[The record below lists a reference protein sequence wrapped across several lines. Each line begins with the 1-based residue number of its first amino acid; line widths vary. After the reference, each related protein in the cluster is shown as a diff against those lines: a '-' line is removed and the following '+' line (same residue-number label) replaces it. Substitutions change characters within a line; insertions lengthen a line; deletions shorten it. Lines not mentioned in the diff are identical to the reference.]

1 MHLNITGEQRSMTI
15 KQTTLLLAC
24 LIAISGNALGQ
35 SKVIDLWNKKIPG
48 SIHNSTYHETV
59 DSMDNWIKKKFVTD
73 PKLHV
78 YPAPA
83 EKATGIAVII
93 CPGGAY
99 WGLAIAHE
107 GEDVAK
113 WLNSLGITAFILH
126 YRLPSDAI
134 MVNKSVG
141 PLQDAQKAIRMIR
154 QHAKEWK
161 IDPARIGIMGFSAGG
176 HLASTLST
184 HYNEKVYESAEQIS
198 ARPDFS
204 LLIYPV
210 ISMAEGITHAGSRA
224 NLLGE
229 NPPPDRVR
237 HFSNEEQV
245 DEQTPPTFLVHS
257 IDDVV
262 VPVQNSVDYALAL
275 QKHHVP
281 CELHVYQS
289 GGHGYGL
296 GRSGNTESSWPDAC
310 RKWLEARGLLV
321 SLK

>member
-1 MHLNITGEQRSMTI
+1 MQLNITGEQRSMTI

-35 SKVIDLWNKKIPG
+35 SKVIDLW
-48 SIHNSTYHETV
+48 
-59 DSMDNWIKKKFVTD
+59 KKKFVTD

-83 EKATGIAVII
+83 EKATGTAVII

-113 WLNSLGITAFILH
+113 WLNSLGVTAFILH

-134 MVNKSVG
+134 MVDKSVG
-141 PLQDAQKAIRMIR
+141 PLQDTQKAIRMIR

-262 VPVQNSVDYALAL
+262 VPVQNSIDYALAL

-310 RKWLEARGLLV
+310 RKWLEARGLLL

>member
-1 MHLNITGEQRSMTI
+1 
-15 KQTTLLLAC
+15 
-24 LIAISGNALGQ
+24 
-35 SKVIDLWNKKIPG
+35 
-48 SIHNSTYHETV
+48 
-59 DSMDNWIKKKFVTD
+59 MDNWIKKKFVTD

-78 YPAPA
+78 YPAPV
-83 EKATGIAVII
+83 EKATGTAVII
-93 CPGGAY
+93 CPGGGY

-113 WLNSLGITAFILH
+113 WLNSLGVTAFILH

-134 MVNKSVG
+134 MVDKSVG
-141 PLQDAQKAIRMIR
+141 PLQDTQKAIRMIR

-210 ISMAEGITHAGSRA
+210 VSMAEGITHAGSRA

-257 IDDVV
+257 IDDEV
-262 VPVQNSVDYALAL
+262 VPVQNSIDYALAL

-281 CELHVYQS
+281 CELHIYQS

-296 GRSGNTESSWPDAC
+296 GRSGNTESSWPDTC
-310 RKWLEARGLLV
+310 RKWLEARGLLL